1 MTFPGGP
8 GEPTGKLRDL
18 DGPLA
23 VEGTL
28 RLTRQ
33 PGFELEGLVAPRA
46 GAEPA
51 LINNIRY
58 LGSPDATGRRPF
70 SVAGTF

>member
-1 MTFPGGP
+1 VTFPGGSA
-8 GEPTGKLRDL
+8 EPIGKLRDL

-23 VEGTL
+23 VEGSL

-33 PGFELEGLVAPRA
+33 PGFDLEGLVAPRS
-46 GAEPA
+46 GAAPE
-51 LINNIRY
+51 LVNNIRY